1 MNDRLKMSAVALEP
15 VERCP
20 LCKAAERTL
29 FERAASPPEQIHL
42 MRCDQCGFIYTGAVV
57 PAGDV
62 ARVYEAYNA
71 ARDVESTDLRRQRLQ
86 MHKIDGA
93 FARRYLR
100 PSDARLLDVGSGN
113 GDFVAQ
119 FSDALELHGVEVDAA
134 ARAVCSRAHHALRLY
149 ADLRAIPQSIAFD
162 AIVFRGTLQYMP
174 DLHTVASWCSER
186 LRTGGRLFILA
197 TPNAESILAQMQ
209 REQWVLANKA
219 EHRCWFTRRH
229 LLRLFGDGFR
239 LLAYDLPY
247 LGTPYEDYSNDLR
260 KVLAMIDNPQALA
273 ERVPF
278 FGSMMNVVLEKS

>member
-1 MNDRLKMSAVALEP
+1 MSAVALEP

-20 LCKAAERTL
+20 LCKAAERAL

-42 MRCDQCGFIYTGAVV
+42 MRCEQCGFIYTSAVV

-62 ARVYEAYNA
+62 TRVYEAYNA
-71 ARDVESTDLRRQRLQ
+71 ARDVESAPLREQRLR
-86 MHKIDGA
+86 MYAIDGA
-93 FARRYLR
+93 FARRFLR
-100 PSDARLLDVGSGN
+100 PSDVRLLDVGSGT

-119 FSDALELHGVEVDAA
+119 FAGAFDLHGVEVDAA
-134 ARAVCSRAHHALRLY
+134 ARAACAQTHPVLRLY
-149 ADLRAIPQSIAFD
+149 ADLAAIPRGIAFD

-174 DLHTVASWCSER
+174 DLNAVAAWCSER
-186 LRTGGRLFILA
+186 LRPGGRLFILA

-209 REQWVLANKA
+209 REQWVLANKV
-219 EHRCWFTRRH
+219 EHRYWFTRRH

-260 KVLAMIDNPQALA
+260 KVLAMIDIPQARA
-273 ERVPF
+273 DRVPF
-278 FGSMMNVVLEKS
+278 FGSMMNVVLEKI

>member
-1 MNDRLKMSAVALEP
+1 MSAVALEP

-29 FERAASPPEQIHL
+29 FERAVSPPEQIRL
-42 MRCDQCGFIYTGAVV
+42 MRCDQCSFIYTSAVV
-57 PAGDV
+57 PAGDM

-71 ARDVESTDLRRQRLQ
+71 ARDVESAQLRDQRLQ
-86 MHKIDGA
+86 MYAIDGA

-100 PSDARLLDVGSGN
+100 PGDARLLDVGSGT

-134 ARAVCSRAHHALRLY
+134 ARAACARAHPALRLY
-149 ADLRAIPQSIAFD
+149 PDLAAIPQSVAFD

-174 DLHTVASWCSER
+174 DLPAVAAWCSER
-186 LRTGGRLFILA
+186 LRSGGRLFILA
-197 TPNAESILAQMQ
+197 TPNAESLLAQMQ

-219 EHRCWFTRRH
+219 EHRYWFTRRH
-229 LLRLFGDGFR
+229 LLRLFGEGFR
-239 LLAYDLPY
+239 LVAYDLPY

-260 KVLAMIDNPQALA
+260 KVLAMIDNPQARA

>member
-1 MNDRLKMSAVALEP
+1 MNDRLRMSAVALEP

-29 FERAASPPEQIHL
+29 FERAASPPEQIQL
-42 MRCDQCGFIYTGAVV
+42 MRCDQCGFIYTSAVV

-62 ARVYEAYNA
+62 SRVYEAYNA
-71 ARDVESTDLRRQRLQ
+71 ARDVESAPLRDQRLQ
-86 MHKIDGA
+86 MYKMDGV
-93 FARRYLR
+93 FARRFLR
-100 PSDARLLDVGSGN
+100 PSDAQMLDVGSGT
-113 GDFVAQ
+113 GDFIAQ

-134 ARAVCSRAHHALRLY
+134 ARAVCSRTYPALRLY
-149 ADLRAIPQSIAFD
+149 AELAAIPQSIAFD

-174 DLHTVASWCSER
+174 DLPAVAAWCSEQ
-186 LRTGGRLFILA
+186 LRSGGRLFILA
-197 TPNAESILAQMQ
+197 TPNADSLLAQMQ

-229 LLRLFGDGFR
+229 LLRLFGDGFS

-260 KVLAMIDNPQALA
+260 KVLAMIDNPQARG

>member
-1 MNDRLKMSAVALEP
+1 MSAVALEP

-20 LCKAAERTL
+20 LCKAAERTP

-42 MRCDQCGFIYTGAVV
+42 MRCEQCGFIYTSAVV

-62 ARVYEAYNA
+62 ARVYAAYNA
-71 ARDVESTDLRRQRLQ
+71 ARDVESVELRAQRLQ
-86 MHKIDGA
+86 MYKIDGA

-100 PSDARLLDVGSGN
+100 PSDVRMLDVGSGT

-119 FSDALELHGVEVDAA
+119 FTDAFELHGVEVDAA
-134 ARAVCSRAHHALRLY
+134 ARAACARAHPALRLY
-149 ADLRAIPQSIAFD
+149 EDLAAIPQNVAFD
-162 AIVFRGTLQYMP
+162 AVIFRGTLQYMP
-174 DLHTVASWCSER
+174 DLHAVAAWCSER
-186 LRTGGRLFILA
+186 LRPGGRLFILA
-197 TPNAESILAQMQ
+197 TPNAESLLAQMQ

-219 EHRCWFTRRH
+219 EHRYWFTRRH

-247 LGTPYEDYSNDLR
+247 LGTPYEDYGNDLG
-260 KVLAMIDNPQALA
+260 KVLAIIENPQASA

-278 FGSMMNVVLEKS
+278 FGSMMNVVLEKI

>member
-1 MNDRLKMSAVALEP
+1 MSTVALEA

-20 LCKAAERTL
+20 LCQGAERTL

-42 MRCDQCGFIYTGAVV
+42 MRCDQCSFIYTSAVV
-57 PAGDV
+57 PAGNV

-71 ARDVESTDLRRQRLQ
+71 ARDVENTQLRAQRLQ
-86 MHKIDGA
+86 MYKFDGA
-93 FARRYLR
+93 FARRFLH
-100 PSDARLLDVGSGN
+100 PGDARVLDVGSGT

-119 FSDALELHGVEVDAA
+119 FSGEFELHGVEVDSA
-134 ARAVCSRAHHALRLY
+134 ARAACARTHPDLRLY
-149 ADLRAIPQSIAFD
+149 PDLAAIPQSIAFD

-174 DLHTVASWCSER
+174 DLRGVASWCSER
-186 LRTGGRLFILA
+186 LRSGGRLFILA

-209 REQWVLANKA
+209 REQWVLANKV
-219 EHRCWFTRRH
+219 EHRYWFTRGH
-229 LLRLFGDGFR
+229 LLRLFGDGFS

-278 FGSMMNVVLEKS
+278 FGSVMNVVLEKS